1 MKEKHMSK
9 TETETAARQPERA
22 NGNGARRAWNI
33 DPQATRVEFSIH
45 KRLFFL
51 KHLTVH
57 GRFSDVSG
65 RISLDERDPLTAEA
79 EIKVGVASVDTKQA
93 RRNKHLNGADF
104 FDSARYPTMAF
115 RSRGITALDAAA
127 GRYQVRG
134 ELTVRDVTKDV
145 VLEAVYDAASIKAG
159 RLKLSL
165 SGTLNRRDYG
175 IVWNKAAMF
184 VSDEVT
190 LALTVEAVPA
200 S

>member
-1 MKEKHMSK
+1 MKENHMRK

-22 NGNGARRAWNI
+22 NGNGARRAWSI
-33 DPQATRVEFSIH
+33 DPQATHVEFSIH
-45 KRLFFL
+45 KRLLFL
-51 KHLTVH
+51 VHLTVH

-79 EIKVGVASVDTKQA
+79 EINVGVASVDTKQA
-93 RRNKHLNGADF
+93 RRNKHLHGADF
-104 FDSARYPTMAF
+104 FDSARYPTMVF

-175 IVWNKAAMF
+175 IVWNKAAIF
-184 VSDEVT
+184 VGDEVT
-190 LALTVEAVPA
+190 LALAVEAVPVP
-200 S
+200 